1 VRKTG
6 LIILL
11 FSSLSL
17 VGCEEQ
23 QLTNGEMN
31 SVQASTGPELKWD
44 ALRYTRG
51 LKLYQQTCAACHGKH
66 GEGAPNWQQKDA
78 DGKFLPPPLNGT
90 GHTWHHPMYML
101 MDIIQNG
108 TQRLGG
114 NMPPWKGTLSDS
126 QIQDI
131 LYWIQS
137 QWPTEI
143 YAAWYNNNQEVIR
156 NRATTR

>member
-1 VRKTG
+1 MRKNP
-6 LIILL
+6 LIIITL
-11 FSSLSL
+11 FIGL
-17 VGCEEQ
+17 VACEGQ
-23 QLTNGEMN
+23 QQQPGDALV
-31 SVQASTGPELKWD
+31 SVHASTGPELKQD

-51 LKLYQQTCAACHGKH
+51 LKLYQQTCAACHGKQ
-66 GEGAPNWQQKDA
+66 GEGAANWQQKDA

-101 MDIIQNG
+101 MDIIKNG

-114 NMPPWKGTLSDS
+114 NMPPWKGTLSDK

-131 LYWIQS
+131 LYWVQS

-143 YAAWYNNNQEVIR
+143 YAAWYNNNLEVIR
-156 NRATTR
+156 NRATAR